1 MKKQD
6 KTAKLATITEGYI
19 QMIAKLKGIIDNIG
33 EDCCIID
40 VNGVG
45 YLVNMSSR
53 SLSKLTQVEY
63 AVLLIET
70 VIKEDSF
77 TLFGFQT
84 AWEKEWFNTLTK
96 IQGVGGKVCLNIL
109 SALSPAQ
116 LSQAVAA
123 QDKSSFLRAAGVGP
137 KLAARLVTELKG
149 KIVTIPME
157 YMSGAEL
164 NDSSDAT
171 ETNNPKDK
179 TAPQAP
185 AEETDAAYSKTE
197 DVTSALTNL
206 GYAKI
211 DAYRVAA
218 EICMNNPNADIGT
231 LIRLA
236 LKEFNQ

>member
-1 MKKQD
+1 
-6 KTAKLATITEGYI
+6 
-19 QMIAKLKGIIDNIG
+19 MIAKLKGIIDNIG

-53 SLSKLTQVEY
+53 SLSKLRQGDF
-63 AVLLIET
+63 AALLIET
-70 VIKEDSF
+70 VIKEDSI
-77 TLFGFQT
+77 TLFGFQSP
-84 AWEKEWFNTLTK
+84 WEKEWFNTLTK

-137 KLAARLVTELKG
+137 KLAARLVTELKD
-149 KIVTIPME
+149 KIVTIPVE
-157 YMSGAEL
+157 YMGKDLSSAT
-164 NDSSDAT
+164 NDEPEEK
-171 ETNNPKDK
+171 ETKVSKKKAQQPV
-179 TAPQAP
+179 P
-185 AEETDAAYSKTE
+185 EEDEMDSTYSKTE

-206 GYAKI
+206 GYQKI
-211 DAYRVAA
+211 EAYRVAS
-218 EICMNNPNADIGT
+218 EVCLKNPEADLGS
-231 LIRLA
+231 LIRFA

>member
-1 MKKQD
+1 
-6 KTAKLATITEGYI
+6 
-19 QMIAKLKGIIDNIG
+19 MIAKLKGIIDNIG

-53 SLSKLTQVEY
+53 SLSKLKQGEY
-63 AVLLIET
+63 AALLIET

-77 TLFGFQT
+77 TLFGFQN

-109 SALSPAQ
+109 STLSPAQ
-116 LSQAVAA
+116 LAQAVSA
-123 QDKSSFLRAAGVGP
+123 QDKNSFLRAAGVGP
-137 KLAARLVTELKG
+137 KLAARLVTELKD
-149 KIVTIPME
+149 KIVTIPIE

-164 NDSSDAT
+164 SPSISDT
-171 ETNNPKDK
+171 EKPTSENKTTPKTKNAAPPPETDK
-179 TAPQAP
+179 TY
-185 AEETDAAYSKTE
+185 ELTE

-206 GYAKI
+206 GYQRI
-211 DAYRVAA
+211 DAYRVAS
-218 EICMNNPNADIGT
+218 EICLKNPEQDLGS

-236 LKEFNQ
+236 LKEFSQ

>member
-1 MKKQD
+1 
-6 KTAKLATITEGYI
+6 
-19 QMIAKLKGIIDNIG
+19 MIAKLKGIIDNIG

-53 SLSKLTQVEY
+53 SLSKLKQGEY

-137 KLAARLVTELKG
+137 KLAARLVTELKD
-149 KIVTIPME
+149 KIVTIPLE
-157 YMSGAEL
+157 YMSSTDL
-164 NDSSDAT
+164 NITSEDASAPIISKT
-171 ETNNPKDK
+171 ETKAPHEPDNND
-179 TAPQAP
+179 TY
-185 AEETDAAYSKTE
+185 TKTE

-206 GYAKI
+206 GYQKI
-211 DAYRVAA
+211 DAYRVASD
-218 EICMNNPNADIGT
+218 ICLKNPNTDLGT

>member
-1 MKKQD
+1 
-6 KTAKLATITEGYI
+6 
-19 QMIAKLKGIIDNIG
+19 MIAKLKGIIENIG

-53 SLSKLTQVEY
+53 SLARLKSGEF
-63 AVLLIET
+63 ASLLIET
-70 VIKEDSF
+70 VIKEDSI
-77 TLFGFQT
+77 TLFGFQSP
-84 AWEKEWFNTLTK
+84 WEKEWFNALTK
-96 IQGVGGKVCLNIL
+96 IQGVGGKVCLSIL

-137 KLAARLVTELKG
+137 KLAARLVTELKD
-149 KIVTIPME
+149 KIVTIPVE
-157 YMSGAEL
+157 YMGQDL
-164 NDSSDAT
+164 NASIENTNTEEKT
-171 ETNNPKDK
+171 ETKK
-179 TAPQAP
+179 APIKQSLED
-185 AEETDAAYSKTE
+185 EENSTYTKTE

-206 GYAKI
+206 GYQKI
-211 DAYRVAA
+211 DAYRVASEVCLKNKDA
-218 EICMNNPNADIGT
+218 ELST

>member
-1 MKKQD
+1 
-6 KTAKLATITEGYI
+6 
-19 QMIAKLKGIIDNIG
+19 MIAKLKGIIDNIG

-45 YLVNMSSR
+45 YLVYMSSR
-53 SLSKLTQVEY
+53 SLSALKQGEY
-63 AVLLIET
+63 TVLLIET
-70 VIKEDSF
+70 VIKEDSM
-77 TLFGFQT
+77 TLFGFRT
-84 AWEKEWFNTLTK
+84 PWEKEWFNTLTK

-137 KLAARLVTELKG
+137 KLAARLVTELKD
-149 KIVTIPME
+149 KIVTIPVE
-157 YMSGAEL
+157 YMSGADL
-164 NDSSDAT
+164 NMTTDNTTDKSEPQKT
-171 ETNNPKDK
+171 EV
-179 TAPQAP
+179 
-185 AEETDAAYSKTE
+185 AASEDENDGVYSKTE

-206 GYAKI
+206 GYQKI
-211 DAYRVAA
+211 EAYRVAS
-218 EICMNNPNADIGT
+218 EICLKNKEADLGT

>member
-1 MKKQD
+1 
-6 KTAKLATITEGYI
+6 
-19 QMIAKLKGIIDNIG
+19 MIAKLKGIIDNIG

-53 SLSKLTQVEY
+53 SLAKLKIGDY
-63 AVLLIET
+63 ISLLIET
-70 VIKEDSF
+70 VIKEDSI
-77 TLFGFQT
+77 TLFGFQSP
-84 AWEKEWFNTLTK
+84 WEKEWFNTLTK
-96 IQGVGGKVCLNIL
+96 IQGVGGKVCLSIL

-137 KLAARLVTELKG
+137 KLAARLVTELKD
-149 KIVTIPME
+149 KIVTIPVE
-157 YMSGAEL
+157 YING
-164 NDSSDAT
+164 SDL
-171 ETNNPKDK
+171 K
-179 TAPQAP
+179 TLSDDASEADTSKIKNKKEISPLP
-185 AEETDAAYSKTE
+185 EESDNTYTKTE

-206 GYAKI
+206 GYQKI
-211 DAYRVAA
+211 DAYRVAS
-218 EICMNNPNADIGT
+218 EVCLKNPDADLSN

>member
-1 MKKQD
+1 
-6 KTAKLATITEGYI
+6 
-19 QMIAKLKGIIDNIG
+19 MIAKLKGIIDNIG

-53 SLSKLTQVEY
+53 SLSKLTQGEY

-149 KIVTIPME
+149 KIVTIPIE
-157 YMSGAEL
+157 YMSGTEL
-164 NDSSDAT
+164 NASSDTAD
-171 ETNNPKDK
+171 TNK
-179 TAPQAP
+179 PQDTSAQQAS
-185 AEETDAAYSKTE
+185 AEETDTAYTKTE

-211 DAYRVAA
+211 DAYKVAA
-218 EICMNNPNADIGT
+218 EVCLNNPNADMGT

>member
-1 MKKQD
+1 
-6 KTAKLATITEGYI
+6 
-19 QMIAKLKGIIDNIG
+19 MIAKLKGIIDNIG

-40 VNGVG
+40 VSGVG

-53 SLSKLTQVEY
+53 SLSKLKLGEY

-149 KIVTIPME
+149 KIVTIPVE
-157 YMSGAEL
+157 YTSTSEL
-164 NDSSDAT
+164 NNADDTSDNKQEETKTPQKETESDAT
-171 ETNNPKDK
+171 YT
-179 TAPQAP
+179 
-185 AEETDAAYSKTE
+185 KTE

-211 DAYRVAA
+211 DAYKVAA
-218 EICMNNPNADIGT
+218 EVCLNNPNSDLGT

>member
-1 MKKQD
+1 
-6 KTAKLATITEGYI
+6 
-19 QMIAKLKGIIDNIG
+19 MIAKLKGIIDNIV

-53 SLSKLTQVEY
+53 SLSRLQQGEY
-63 AVLLIET
+63 TALLIET
-70 VIKEDSF
+70 VIKEDSI

-84 AWEKEWFNTLTK
+84 PWEKEWFNTLTK

-137 KLAARLVTELKG
+137 KLAARLVTELKD
-149 KIVTIPME
+149 KIVTIPAE
-157 YMSGAEL
+157 YLTGADL
-164 NDSSDAT
+164 NTVSEP
-171 ETNNPKDK
+171 ETTADTTPQTKSKKKKMPKQ
-179 TAPQAP
+179 P
-185 AEETDAAYSKTE
+185 EETDNTYAKTE

-206 GYAKI
+206 GYQKI

-218 EICMNNPNADIGT
+218 EICLKNPDADLGT

>member
-1 MKKQD
+1 
-6 KTAKLATITEGYI
+6 
-19 QMIAKLKGIIDNIG
+19 MIAKLKGIIDNIG

-53 SLSKLTQVEY
+53 SLSKLRQGEY
-63 AVLLIET
+63 ASLLIET
-70 VIKEDSF
+70 VIKEDSI
-77 TLFGFQT
+77 TLFGFQSP
-84 AWEKEWFNTLTK
+84 WEKEWFNTLTK

-116 LSQAVAA
+116 LSQAVTA

-137 KLAARLVTELKG
+137 KLAARLVTELKD
-149 KIVTIPME
+149 KIVTIPVE
-157 YMSGAEL
+157 YL
-164 NDSSDAT
+164 NGTDLNNNIE
-171 ETNNPKDK
+171 ETNTTENKELSSTPHTEQDQ
-179 TAPQAP
+179 TYA
-185 AEETDAAYSKTE
+185 KTE

-206 GYAKI
+206 GYQKI
-211 DAYRVAA
+211 DAYRVAS
-218 EICMNNPNADIGT
+218 EICLKNPEADLSV

>member
-1 MKKQD
+1 
-6 KTAKLATITEGYI
+6 
-19 QMIAKLKGIIDNIG
+19 MIAKLKGIIDNIG

-53 SLSKLTQVEY
+53 SLSKLKQGEY

-149 KIVTIPME
+149 KIVTIPIE
-157 YMSGAEL
+157 YMSGTEL
-164 NDSSDAT
+164 NENSASANKNTSEEPD
-171 ETNNPKDK
+171 
-179 TAPQAP
+179 APQIP
-185 AEETDAAYSKTE
+185 AEENDKTYTQTE

-206 GYAKI
+206 GYAKL
-211 DAYRVAA
+211 DAYKIASEV
-218 EICMNNPNADIGT
+218 CLNNPNADLGT

>member
-1 MKKQD
+1 
-6 KTAKLATITEGYI
+6 
-19 QMIAKLKGIIDNIG
+19 MIAKLKGIIDNIG

-53 SLSKLTQVEY
+53 SLSKLKQGEY

-137 KLAARLVTELKG
+137 KLAARLVTELKD
-149 KIVTIPME
+149 KIVTIPVE
-157 YMSGAEL
+157 YMSSADL
-164 NDSSDAT
+164 NTSSED
-171 ETNNPKDK
+171 D
-179 TAPQAP
+179 TAPTVPQA
-185 AEETDAAYSKTE
+185 ETLTRQESDNNDAYSKTE

-206 GYAKI
+206 GYQKI
-211 DAYRVAA
+211 EAYRVASD
-218 EICMNNPNADIGT
+218 ICLKNPDADLGT